1 MGVSVVPEGCEEK
14 GLDESSGVTGG
25 KEGRSYRTLGSGEKG
40 GERLQVQ
47 TRVTGVVISVTR

>member
-1 MGVSVVPEGCEEK
+1 MVPEGCEEK